1 MNCKNI
7 VSLFLLFENV
17 DVRCIGIG
25 RHSAVKAYTVSRKVT
40 FNFHLKSEQIAGCL
54 FSGRENLDV
63 IFHQHIKF
71 LLYAVPFKMKMRMA
85 LHKVLLHAALTKFW
99 LLTIAFYLRSAINS
113 PKYIWYSATRY
124 ITIRYSA
131 QKYLLYDI
139 APKMFR
145 FILGKIHVS
154 LLITLFCFE
163 FMRSRGVYIY
173 PRDHEVAI
181 YILRDIKVPISIP
194 IHRAAFIYP

>member
-1 MNCKNI
+1 MIQC
-7 VSLFLLFENV
+7 
-17 DVRCIGIG
+17 
-25 RHSAVKAYTVSRKVT
+25 
-40 FNFHLKSEQIAGCL
+40 
-54 FSGRENLDV
+54 
-63 IFHQHIKF
+63 
-71 LLYAVPFKMKMRMA
+71 
-85 LHKVLLHAALTKFW
+85 HK
-99 LLTIAFYLRSAINS
+99 I
-113 PKYIWYSATRY
+113 Y

-194 IHRAAFIYP
+194 IHRAAFIYPQRSRGASLHSKRSRGAYIYPQRSRAGYIYLSVGISRCLYLSLKISMWLYLSLQISRWLYLSIEISRWLHLFLEILISPRLNTLQYIQCLLIFSGHLLIYRHQDF